1 MDKRHFDVE
10 LDQLRQKLVMMA
22 TKVEILIN
30 HSIEAIRKRD
40 AAAAETALAMDK
52 EIDRMEIE
60 IEEAAISLIARYQ
73 PAAGDLRFLVGAIK
87 INNDLERIGD
97 HGVNIAQSA
106 ALLAGRPDVKVLAD
120 IPWMAGLAVSMLKD
134 SLDSFISG
142 DSEKAREVCTRD
154 DQVDELKDQ
163 ILRIVLT
170 FMMEKPDFISSG
182 MTLILV
188 ARNLERIADLA
199 TDISEEAIYIHH
211 GKVIKHGA
219 EQQLEASGQDVV
231 S

>member
-22 TKVEILIN
+22 TKVEVLIN

-40 AAAAETALAMDK
+40 AGAAEAALAMDK
-52 EIDRMEIE
+52 EIDLMEIE

-170 FMMEKPDFISSG
+170 FMLEKPDFISSG

-199 TDISEEAIYIHH
+199 TDISEEAIYIHQ
-211 GKVIKHGA
+211 GKVIKHGVD
-219 EQQLEASGQDVV
+219 QQSEPGGQDIV

>member
-1 MDKRHFDVE
+1 MDKRHLDVE

-22 TKVEILIN
+22 TKVENLIN
-30 HSIEAIRKRD
+30 FSIEAIRKRD
-40 AAAAETALAMDK
+40 AAASEAAQTMDK

-60 IEEAAISLIARYQ
+60 IEEAAISLLARYQ

-97 HGVNIAQSA
+97 HGVNIAQNA
-106 ALLAGRPDVKVLAD
+106 AYLAGRPDVKALAD
-120 IPWMAGLAVSMLKD
+120 IPWMAGLAVTMLKD
-134 SLDSFISG
+134 SLDSFISE
-142 DSEKAREVCTRD
+142 DPEKARDVCTRD

-170 FMMEKPDFISSG
+170 FMMEKPDLISYG

-188 ARNLERIADLA
+188 SRNLERIADLA
-199 TDISEEAIYIHH
+199 TDISEEAIYIYQ

-219 EQQLEASGQDVV
+219 DQQSDPAMQENVE
-231 S
+231 

>member
-30 HSIEAIRKRD
+30 HSIDAIRTRD
-40 AAAAETALAMDK
+40 IGAAEAALAMDK

-106 ALLAGRPDVKVLAD
+106 ARLADRPDVKVLAE

-142 DSEKAREVCTRD
+142 DPEKAREVCTRD
-154 DQVDELKDQ
+154 DQVDDLKDQ
-163 ILRIVLT
+163 ILRIVLA

-188 ARNLERIADLA
+188 ARNLERIGDLA
-199 TDISEEAIYIHH
+199 TDISEEAIYIHQ

-219 EQQLEASGQDVV
+219 ELHSDEGSATR
-231 S
+231 

>member
-40 AAAAETALAMDK
+40 AGTAEAALAMDK
-52 EIDRMEIE
+52 EIDLMEIE

-73 PAAGDLRFLVGAIK
+73 PAAGDLRFLIGAIK

-199 TDISEEAIYIHH
+199 TDISEEAIYIHQ
-211 GKVIKHGA
+211 GKVIKHGVD
-219 EQQLEASGQDVV
+219 QQSEPGGQDMV

>member
-10 LDQLRQKLVMMA
+10 LDQLREKLVMMA
-22 TKVEILIN
+22 SKVENLIN
-30 HSIEAIRKRD
+30 YSIEAIRKRD
-40 AAAAETALAMDK
+40 ATVAEAALAMDK

-60 IEEAAISLIARYQ
+60 IEEAAISLMARHQ

-106 ALLAGRPDVKVLAD
+106 ALLASVPEIKVLAD

-142 DSEKAREVCTRD
+142 DPEKAREVCSRD

-163 ILRIVLT
+163 ILQVVLT
-170 FMMEKPDFISSG
+170 FMMENPDFISGG

-199 TDISEEAIYIHH
+199 TDISEEAIYIYQ

-219 EQQLEASGQDVV
+219 EKQSEEGSVNR
-231 S
+231 